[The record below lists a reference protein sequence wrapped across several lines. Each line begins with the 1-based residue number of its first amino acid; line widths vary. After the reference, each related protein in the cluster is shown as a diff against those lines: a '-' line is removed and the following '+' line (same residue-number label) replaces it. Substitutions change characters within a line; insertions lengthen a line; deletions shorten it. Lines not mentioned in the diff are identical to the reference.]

1 MKQLIKIEGMM
12 CAHCEAHV
20 TKALEALNGVKKVKA
35 SAAKKEAVITVDAA
49 IADAVLTE
57 AVSEAGYQVTGIEM
71 KKGLF

>member
-57 AVSEAGYQVTGIEM
+57 TVSEAGYQVTGIEM